1 MTLSSRTRAAAL
13 VLLLSLFLVSSSPT
27 TANASSSAKSDVVVV
42 VIGGGGGGGI
52 VPRGGGRAGSKPA
65 ATETTTAESS
75 AAAAA
80 AAASATAR
88 RTSAV
93 AEGLRSTLASG
104 LAAACSKTILAPFDT
119 IKTVQQ
125 HATGGKPI
133 GMIEAC
139 RRVASRPGGAAN
151 LYSGLAVSAMGSMP
165 SVGLYFGV
173 YSYCRRT
180 IGPRL
185 ASRLGGERRRG
196 GGLLS
201 DAAIKNLSIACSAA
215 IGEFVSVG
223 GGVLAPASY
232 HRKPPETIPAGQ

>member
-75 AAAAA
+75 AAAA
-80 AAASATAR
+80 SATAR

-125 HATGGKPI
+125 HATGGEPV

-215 IGEFVSVG
+215 IGELFVSVG
-223 GGVLAPASY
+223 GGGCLSP
-232 HRKPPETIPAGQ
+232 HRTLEKPPETIPAGQ

>member
-1 MTLSSRTRAAAL
+1 MTFSSRTRAAAL

-75 AAAAA
+75 AA

>member
-1 MTLSSRTRAAAL
+1 
-13 VLLLSLFLVSSSPT
+13 
-27 TANASSSAKSDVVVV
+27 
-42 VIGGGGGGGI
+42 
-52 VPRGGGRAGSKPA
+52 
-65 ATETTTAESS
+65 
-75 AAAAA
+75 
-80 AAASATAR
+80 
-88 RTSAV
+88 
-93 AEGLRSTLASG
+93 
-104 LAAACSKTILAPFDT
+104 
-119 IKTVQQ
+119 
-125 HATGGKPI
+125 
-133 GMIEAC
+133 MIEAC

-223 GGVLAPASY
+223 GGGACPRIVPSKTARDHPGGAMMCAIARIIISSHSRPPASRY
-232 HRKPPETIPAGQ
+232 HQGTPSRPSRAYPTRS

>member
-1 MTLSSRTRAAAL
+1 
-13 VLLLSLFLVSSSPT
+13 
-27 TANASSSAKSDVVVV
+27 
-42 VIGGGGGGGI
+42 
-52 VPRGGGRAGSKPA
+52 
-65 ATETTTAESS
+65 
-75 AAAAA
+75 
-80 AAASATAR
+80 
-88 RTSAV
+88 
-93 AEGLRSTLASG
+93 
-104 LAAACSKTILAPFDT
+104 
-119 IKTVQQ
+119 
-125 HATGGKPI
+125 
-133 GMIEAC
+133 MIEAC

-215 IGEFVSVG
+215 IGELFVSVG
-223 GGVLAPASY
+223 GGVLAPRIAPSKTARDHPGGAMMCAIARAKIIISSHSHPPASRY
-232 HRKPPETIPAGQ
+232 HQGTPSRPSRAYPTRS